1 MKLSII
7 SDLVS
12 ALHLGRR
19 DRGGVGSS
27 AGRPTAGDLPRC
39 GAKNIV
45 SARKGARAA
54 HRQHLP
60 RELRLERAA
69 RPRWLA
75 THRPFEYSVGPH
87 AAEPEV

>member
-1 MKLSII
+1 MKWCVV
-7 SDLVS
+7 SDFRCE
-12 ALHLGRR
+12 LHFGRR

-27 AGRPTAGDLPRC
+27 AGRLTAGDLPRC

-75 THRPFEYSVGPH
+75 THRPFEYSVSPH
-87 AAEPEV
+87 AAEAEV